1 MNVNTIAA
9 LPTGLRIY
17 TLALLVISWA
27 GCWAFVVLYTRAYK
41 WWHNEFGRHLVAFS
55 ACLGLF
61 LTYFL
66 VLAFWPG
73 MPYWPRIWL
82 RTGLFTL
89 FAAVIVWRLVLFGRV
104 HLAQQREDRERR

>member
-1 MNVNTIAA
+1 MNTIAA
-9 LPTGLRIY
+9 LPPALRIY

-41 WWHNEFGRHLVAFS
+41 WWNNEFGRHLVAFS

-61 LTYFL
+61 LTYFG

-73 MPYWPRIWL
+73 MPYALRIWL

-89 FAAVIVWRLVLFGRV
+89 FAAVIVWRVALFWRV
-104 HLAQQREDRERR
+104 DRAQDKKDS